1 MSDRIGASRPAY
13 GVVVPP
19 GPPPARE
26 RNRAAL
32 IHLLGGVL
40 AVIGLLYNL
49 IVVLAIVP
57 ALWGFLA
64 ARKGSRYVRDEAR
77 SALNFQI
84 TWVSVTVI
92 LQALGLTAALL
103 LLSQGLRQAAL
114 DIALTFWLVQV
125 LIAAF
130 DLIVSVMAMSRARNS
145 GGFRYPLSV
154 NIVK

>member
-1 MSDRIGASRPAY
+1 MTDRTGASRPTY

-19 GPPPARE
+19 GPASAPE

-32 IHLLGGVL
+32 THLLGGVL
-40 AVIGLLYNL
+40 AVIGLLYNI

-57 ALWGFLA
+57 ALWSFLA
-64 ARKGSRYVRDEAR
+64 ARKGSRYVREEAR

-103 LLSQGLRQAAL
+103 LLSHGLRQAAL

-130 DLIVSVMAMSRARNS
+130 DLIVSMIAMSRARS
-145 GGFRYPLSV
+145 IGGFRYPLSL
-154 NIVK
+154 NLVK